1 MVSNANGDGL
11 KVKQLAIAL
20 SKLPVHPQNS
30 AFLEQYQTEGNIAAK
45 WLHLIHTLDDLSG
58 KSVLD
63 LGAGNGIL
71 GHGAQLLGANVI
83 FVEVDKEAASL
94 CERLGETICA
104 DVTEIKLPKVDIVVM
119 NPPWGFQN
127 KGADRPFLDAA
138 KASGKIVH
146 FMHSSHAQHL
156 KSFQSVMQG
165 TFRLPGK
172 YTHHTSQN
180 SETSFTCYRW
190 EA

>member
-1 MVSNANGDGL
+1 MASNANGDAL

-45 WLHLIHTLDDLSG
+45 WLHLIQGLDGLSG

-71 GHGAQLLGANVI
+71 GHGAQLLGAKVI

-94 CERLGETICA
+94 CERLGETICG
-104 DVTEIKLPKVDIVVM
+104 DVTKVKLPKVDIVIM
-119 NPPWGFQN
+119 NPPWGVQR
-127 KGADRPFLDAA
+127 KGADRAFLEVA

-156 KSFQSVMQG
+156 KSFQSVMNG

-172 YTHHTSQN
+172 YTHHTSQ
-180 SETSFTCYRW
+180 TSDTPFTCYRW

>member
-1 MVSNANGDGL
+1 MASNANGDAL

-45 WLHLIHTLDDLSG
+45 WLHLIQGLDGLSG

-71 GHGAQLLGANVI
+71 GHGAQLLGAKVI
-83 FVEVDKEAASL
+83 FVEMDKEAASL
-94 CERLGETICA
+94 CERLGETICG
-104 DVTEIKLPKVDIVVM
+104 DVTKVKLPNVDIVIM
-119 NPPWGFQN
+119 NPPWGVQR
-127 KGADRPFLDAA
+127 KGADRAFLEAA

-156 KSFQSVMQG
+156 KSFQSVMKG

-172 YTHHTSQN
+172 YTHHTSQ
-180 SETSFTCYRW
+180 TSDTPFTCYRW

>member
-1 MVSNANGDGL
+1 MASNSNGDAL

-45 WLHLIHTLDDLSG
+45 WLHLIQGLDGLSG

-71 GHGAQLLGANVI
+71 GHGAQLLGAKVI

-94 CERLGETICA
+94 CERLGETICG
-104 DVTEIKLPKVDIVVM
+104 DVTKVKLPKVDIVIM
-119 NPPWGFQN
+119 NPPWGVQR
-127 KGADRPFLDAA
+127 KGADRAFLEAA

-156 KSFQSVMQG
+156 KSFQSVMNG

-172 YTHHTSQN
+172 YTHHTSQ
-180 SETSFTCYRW
+180 TSDTPFTCYRW

>member
-1 MVSNANGDGL
+1 MASNANGDAL

-45 WLHLIHTLDDLSG
+45 WLHLIQGLDGLSG

-71 GHGAQLLGANVI
+71 GHGAQLLGAKVI
-83 FVEVDKEAASL
+83 FVEMDKEAASL
-94 CERLGETICA
+94 CERLGETICG
-104 DVTEIKLPKVDIVVM
+104 DVTKVKLPKVDIVIM
-119 NPPWGFQN
+119 NPPWGVQR
-127 KGADRPFLDAA
+127 KGADRAFLEAA

-156 KSFQSVMQG
+156 KSFQSVMKG

-172 YTHHTSQN
+172 YTHHTSQ
-180 SETSFTCYRW
+180 TSDTPFTCYRW